1 MSYQPRRLKSL
12 SESWRTQA
20 LAIRILR
27 AWLGLTWIYAGWD
40 KATDPGFLT
49 KGSASFIG
57 TQLSGYSTQSPIG
70 GLFNKL
76 IEHSTSVGLI
86 VMVSEFA
93 IGLATLLWV
102 SPTLAAFGGFT
113 MSVGLWLASSFHVS
127 PYFLAS
133 DTAYA
138 ILWLVYFLTLV
149 GNRRT
154 VDVSL
159 DRRGAIRVSA
169 LGGAAIALSFLG
181 KAFPKSSAKAIET
194 TTASGSAV
202 KVLELSKIAVG
213 ETHQFAL
220 SNGMPAILFRTKT
233 GVFAYS
239 ATCTHEGC
247 TVSYK
252 GANKTLYC
260 PCHGAE
266 FDPFANGKAV
276 QGPARDPLTNVKVK
290 VEGNWVVLA

>member
-1 MSYQPRRLKSL
+1 MAYRRSAQKSVVD
-12 SESWRTQA
+12 SWRAQSW
-20 LAIRILR
+20 AIRVLR
-27 AWLGLTWIYAGWD
+27 AWLSFTWIYAGWD
-40 KATDPGFLT
+40 KATDSAFLT
-49 KGSASFIG
+49 KGSTGFIG
-57 TQLSGYSTQSPIG
+57 DQLIGYSTNSPVG
-70 GLFNKL
+70 WLFNSL
-76 IEHSTSVGLI
+76 AEQATVVGVFVI
-86 VMVSEFA
+86 FSEFA
-93 IGLATLLWV
+93 IGLATLLWIA
-102 SPTLAAFGGFT
+102 PTSAAFGGFM
-113 MSVGLWLASSFHVS
+113 MSIVLWLASTFYVS
-127 PYFLAS
+127 PYFLGS

-159 DRRGAIRVSA
+159 DRRGAIRVGA
-169 LGGAAIALSFLG
+169 LSVAAIASALAG
-181 KAFPKSSAKAIET
+181 KAFAKVSENPT
-194 TTASGSAV
+194 TTVSGSSQV
-202 KVLELSKIAVG
+202 IELAKIKVG

-252 GANKTLYC
+252 NSSKSLYC

-266 FDPFANGKAV
+266 FDPFSNGGAIS
-276 QGPARDPLTNVKVK
+276 GPARDALPTVKVK
-290 VEGNWVVLA
+290 IDGDWVVLA

>member
-1 MSYQPRRLKSL
+1 MAYRRMTQKGIAD
-12 SESWRTQA
+12 SWRAQSW
-20 LAIRILR
+20 AIRVLR
-27 AWLGLTWIYAGWD
+27 AWLSFTWIYAGWD
-40 KATDPGFLT
+40 KATEPGFLT
-49 KGSASFIG
+49 KGSTGFIG
-57 TQLSGYSTQSPIG
+57 DQLIGYSTNSPISW
-70 GLFNKL
+70 LFNNL
-76 IEHSTSVGLI
+76 IEHATVVGI
-86 VMVSEFA
+86 FVIFSEFA
-93 IGLATLLWV
+93 IGLATLLWIA
-102 SPTLAAFGGFT
+102 PTSAAFGGFM
-113 MSVGLWLASSFHVS
+113 MSVVLWLASTFYVS
-127 PYFLAS
+127 PYFLGS

-159 DRRGAIRVSA
+159 DRRGAIRVGALSAAAVASA
-169 LGGAAIALSFLG
+169 LVG
-181 KAFPKSSAKAIET
+181 KAFSKVSEVPAT
-194 TTASGSAV
+194 TVSGSSQV
-202 KVLELSKIAVG
+202 IELAKIKVG

-252 GANKTLYC
+252 NSSKSLYC

-266 FDPFANGKAV
+266 FDPFTNGGAIS
-276 QGPARDPLTNVKVK
+276 GPARDALPTVKVK
-290 VEGNWVVLA
+290 IDGDWVVLA

>member
-1 MSYQPRRLKSL
+1 MAYRRSAQKSVVD
-12 SESWRTQA
+12 SWRAQNW
-20 LAIRILR
+20 AIRVLR
-27 AWLGLTWIYAGWD
+27 AWLSFTWIYAGWD

-49 KGSASFIG
+49 KGSSSFIG
-57 TQLSGYSTQSPIG
+57 DQLIGYSTNSPVG
-70 GLFNKL
+70 WLFNGL
-76 IEHSTSVGLI
+76 AEQATAVGI
-86 VMVSEFA
+86 FVIFSEFA
-93 IGLATLLWV
+93 IGLATLLWIA
-102 SPTLAAFGGFT
+102 PTSAAFGGFM
-113 MSVGLWLASSFHVS
+113 MSIVLWLGSTFYVS
-127 PYFLAS
+127 PYFLGS

-138 ILWLVYFLTLV
+138 VLWLVYFLTLV

-159 DRRGAIRVSA
+159 DRRGAIRVGALSAAAVASA
-169 LGGAAIALSFLG
+169 LVG
-181 KAFPKSSAKAIET
+181 KAFAKVSEVPAT
-194 TTASGSAV
+194 TVSGSSQV
-202 KVLELSKIAVG
+202 IELAKIKVG

-252 GANKTLYC
+252 NSSKSLYC

-266 FDPFANGKAV
+266 FDPFTNGGAIS
-276 QGPARDPLTNVKVK
+276 GPARDALPTVKVK
-290 VEGNWVVLA
+290 IDGDWVVLA

>member
-1 MSYQPRRLKSL
+1 MAYRRSAQKSVVD
-12 SESWRTQA
+12 SWRAQSW
-20 LAIRILR
+20 AIRVLR
-27 AWLGLTWIYAGWD
+27 AWLSFTWIYAGWD

-49 KGSASFIG
+49 KGSSSFIG
-57 TQLSGYSTQSPIG
+57 DQLIGYSTNSPVG
-70 GLFNKL
+70 WLFNGL
-76 IEHSTSVGLI
+76 AEQATAVGI
-86 VMVSEFA
+86 FVIFSEFA
-93 IGLATLLWV
+93 IGLATLLWIA
-102 SPTLAAFGGFT
+102 PTSAAFGGFM
-113 MSVGLWLASSFHVS
+113 MSIVLWLGSTFYVS
-127 PYFLAS
+127 PYFLGS

-138 ILWLVYFLTLV
+138 VLWLVYFLTLV

-159 DRRGAIRVSA
+159 DRRGAIRVGALSAAAVASA
-169 LGGAAIALSFLG
+169 LVG
-181 KAFPKSSAKAIET
+181 KAFAKVSEVPAT
-194 TTASGSAV
+194 TVSGSSQV
-202 KVLELSKIAVG
+202 IELAKIKVG

-252 GANKTLYC
+252 NSSKSLYC

-266 FDPFANGKAV
+266 FDPFTNGGAIS
-276 QGPARDPLTNVKVK
+276 GPARDALPTVKVK
-290 VEGNWVVLA
+290 IDGDWVVLA

>member
-49 KGSASFIG
+49 KDATGFIG
-57 TQLSGYSTQSPIG
+57 DQLIGYSTNSPISW
-70 GLFNKL
+70 LFNSL
-76 IEHSTSVGLI
+76 IEHATAVGMFVI
-86 VMVSEFA
+86 FSEFA
-93 IGLATLLWV
+93 IGIATLLWIA
-102 SPTLAAFGGFT
+102 PTSAAFGGFL
-113 MSVGLWLASSFHVS
+113 MSIVLWLASTFYIS
-127 PYFLAS
+127 PYFLGS

-154 VDVSL
+154 VDIAL
-159 DRRGAIRVSA
+159 DRRGAIRFGLLSV
-169 LGGAAIALSFLG
+169 AAIASGLVG
-181 KAFPKSSAKAIET
+181 KAFAKVSEKPNT
-194 TTASGSAV
+194 TVSGSSQII
-202 KVLELSKIAVG
+202 ELAKINVG

-247 TVSYK
+247 TVAYQSS
-252 GANKTLYC
+252 NKSLYC

-266 FDPFANGKAV
+266 FDPFKNGGV
-276 QGPARDPLTNVKVK
+276 ITGPTRDALPTVK
-290 VEGNWVVLA
+290 VEISGDWVVLA

>member
-1 MSYQPRRLKSL
+1 MSYQSRRLKSFAD
-12 SESWRTQA
+12 SWKSQA
-20 LAIRILR
+20 IAIRILR
-27 AWLGLTWIYAGWD
+27 GWLGITWIYAGWD

-76 IEHSTSVGLI
+76 IEHSTVVGI
-86 VMVSEFA
+86 TVMLAEFA

-133 DTAYA
+133 DSAYA

-154 VDVSL
+154 VDVAL
-159 DRRGAIRVSA
+159 DRRGAIRIGV
-169 LGGAAIALSFLG
+169 LGGAAVALSFLG
-181 KAFPKSSAKAIET
+181 KAFPKNSAKAVET
-194 TTASGSAV
+194 KTTAGTAV
-202 KVLELSKIAVG
+202 KVLALSKIAVG
-213 ETHQFAL
+213 QTHQFAL
-220 SNGMPAILFRTKT
+220 SNGSPAVLFRTKT

-239 ATCTHEGC
+239 AVCTHQGC
-247 TVSYK
+247 TVAYK
-252 GANKTLYC
+252 SSKKTLYC

-266 FDPFANGKAV
+266 FDPFSNGKAV